1 MSLYR
6 NASVSFRVGCLLWRV
21 TLLEK
26 NVRKRTK
33 EIFFVGLRKIIT
45 HFSQTDYEYAR
56 EVEVSGWFSARSC
69 ISYVRQCLYVRRVAL
84 Q

>member
-1 MSLYR
+1 MLV
-6 NASVSFRVGCLLWRV
+6 SVLGACCGELRCLKK
-21 TLLEK
+21 TSG
-26 NVRKRTK
+26 K
-33 EIFFVGLRKIIT
+33 EQKKFFFVGLRKIIT

-56 EVEVSGWFSARSC
+56 EGEVSGWFSARSC